1 MGLVVF
7 GAEGRELDGE
17 AIVEGGFG
25 VFAADIVDFF
35 IVLGV
40 GQMDFVRR
48 DADYR
53 PWVELA
59 EKCNNT

>member
-1 MGLVVF
+1 VGLVVF
-7 GAEGRELDGE
+7 GAEGRVLDAE
-17 AIVEGGFG
+17 AIVECGFG

-35 IVLGV
+35 IVLWV
-40 GQMDFVRR
+40 GQMDFVGC

-59 EKCNNT
+59 EKFNST